1 MTKSEIA
8 KAIESVGDKIMRGLA
23 TIADGDALYQAA
35 FALRTPEENASEYA
49 KLLGEKGGLVKTTKK
64 AASSRE
70 NGKKGGRPKGTIRVV
85 NAAQH
90 VHQLHEPVEFR
101 NKAELVKW
109 LSARF
114 TDHVWTASWSIMKL
128 DSEMRDVELM
138 IE

>member
-1 MTKSEIA
+1 MENRDMMLQQAEKYERDAQLAQQDGNGDPEYLRASA
-8 KAIESVGDKIMRGLA
+8 ESFRR
-23 TIADGDALYQAA
+23 Q
-35 FALRTPEENASEYA
+35 ASEA
-49 KLLGEKGGLVKTTKK
+49 GRALGSIRSERKS
-64 AASSRE
+64 AAARE
-70 NGKKGGRPKGTIRVV
+70 NGKLGGRPKGTIRVV

-114 TDHVWTASWSIMKL
+114 TDHVWTASWSILRL

>member
-1 MTKSEIA
+1 MGKN
-8 KAIESVGDKIMRGLA
+8 IM
-23 TIADGDALYQAA
+23 IQQ
-35 FALRTPEENASEYA
+35 ASEA
-49 KLLGEKGGLVKTTKK
+49 GRALGSIRSERKS
-64 AASSRE
+64 AAARE

-114 TDHVWTASWSIMKL
+114 TDHVWTASWSILRL